1 MDFSKCIGVDILV
14 DRIILDGRTII
25 ISHFEMDNTGG
36 LKRISVHFPVTSEDY
51 HDVTT
56 LLYKDEFYVQVPAQ
70 DAAFRGK
77 IVEYSTSVT
86 NLYKIGQVGTF
97 KLALLEIKE

>member
-1 MDFSKCIGVDILV
+1 MGDRIVLDGHPILV
-14 DRIILDGRTII
+14 KSL
-25 ISHFEMDNTGG
+25 EMGNQGG
-36 LKRISVHFPVTSEDY
+36 LKRIAVEFSVTSEDY

-56 LLYKDEFYVQVPAQ
+56 LLYKGEFDVQVPAR

-86 NLYKIGQVGTF
+86 NLYKSGQVGTF